1 MRDFHLNQIETQ
13 KGKKIMYGSYTENVS
28 EIKRLSKEGCT
39 AVLNLMSEKE
49 MKNRNINYLQIMK
62 IYQ

>member
-1 MRDFHLNQIETQ
+1 
-13 KGKKIMYGSYTENVS
+13 MYGSYSENVS
-28 EIKRLSKEGCT
+28 EIKRLGKEGCT